1 MGRLNEAVLELS
13 PQRERER
20 EKHIFC
26 FDFDVYN
33 IYYVGISHIFYFF
46 RLCECLASVLKV
58 ASLVPAPLHSQSH
71 RFPWS
76 CPQSDLRLK
85 SIQMML
91 PYHI

>member
-1 MGRLNEAVLELS
+1 MY
-13 PQRERER
+13 
-20 EKHIFC
+20 KYM
-26 FDFDVYN
+26 YN
-33 IYYVGISHIFYFF
+33 YVGISHIFYFF